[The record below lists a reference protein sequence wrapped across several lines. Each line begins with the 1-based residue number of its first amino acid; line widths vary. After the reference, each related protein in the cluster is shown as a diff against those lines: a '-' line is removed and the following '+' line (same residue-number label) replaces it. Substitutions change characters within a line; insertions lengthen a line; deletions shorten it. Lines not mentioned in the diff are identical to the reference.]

1 VKHKANKEMPLLQTK
16 QQTGLP
22 RAMSEKTKSNPQIVS
37 YEEFSKMDLRIG
49 KIMKAERVPGSRNLV
64 KLIIDVG
71 GDETRQGL
79 AGIAQIYSPEGLEGK
94 HVAVIVNLQPRRM
107 FGVESNVMILA
118 AEDEAIIS
126 LLQPDKPVKVG
137 SKIK

>member
-1 VKHKANKEMPLLQTK
+1 
-16 QQTGLP
+16 
-22 RAMSEKTKSNPQIVS
+22 MSEKAKSNPQIVS

-49 KIMKAERVPGSRNLV
+49 KIVKVERVPGSRNLV
-64 KLIIDVG
+64 KLLIDVG
-71 GDETRQGL
+71 GGETRQGL

-94 HVAVIVNLQPRRM
+94 HVAVIANLQPRRM
-107 FGVESNVMILA
+107 FGLESNVMILA
-118 AEDEAIIS
+118 AEDGATIS